1 MRSVSAFSGNVPS
14 PLAGRSALSPCP
26 PRGYDPA
33 SLDRESLAL
42 LADTEEQRVAVGQA
56 KKPVEELERIAIRFA
71 GDSGDGIQLTGTK
84 FTESTALAGN
94 DLSTFP
100 DFPAEI
106 RAPAGSLAG
115 VSGFQIHFAAQDI
128 RTPADQP
135 DVLVAFNPAALR
147 ANVED
152 LKPNGMLIVNVDA
165 FVAKNIERA
174 GYSEADPLAPLR
186 DRYRVVEVPLT
197 SLTREALR
205 DTKLGA
211 READRSKNFFALGLV
226 YWLYGRPTES
236 TVRWMQSRFTGDVL
250 EANLKSLKAGLHF
263 GETTELFPVSFF
275 VPKAKIQPGVYRNI
289 TGNTALAWGIVGA
302 SVQMD
307 RPVFL
312 GAYPITP
319 ASDVLHELTR
329 YRHFGIRTFQAEDEI
344 AAVSAAIGA
353 SYAGHL
359 GICTTSGPG
368 FILKQEAIGLAVMAE
383 LPVVIVNI
391 QRAGPSTGMPTKTEQ
406 ADLLAAMYGRNSE
419 SPVPI
424 LAAATPGD
432 CFHIMLEAFR
442 IAVRYMTPVVVLS
455 DGYVANS
462 SEPWL
467 IPDVAALPRMHV
479 EYRTEAEGFQPYQ
492 RDPETFARPW
502 AIPGTAGLEHRI
514 GGLETEEL
522 TGNVSYRPLNH
533 QHMVD
538 QRAEKV
544 ARIAQDLPPV
554 EVNGAPS
561 GALLVVGW
569 GGTFGAITS
578 AVNEARAEGLDV
590 SSIHLR
596 HLNPFPSNLGDVLR
610 RFDKVL
616 VAELNSGQ
624 LWRLIRAEFVVP
636 AEKLAKVEG
645 QPFKVREIRA
655 AIERMLGGT
664 G

>member
-1 MRSVSAFSGNVPS
+1 MSR
-14 PLAGRSALSPCP
+14 
-26 PRGYDPA
+26 
-33 SLDRESLAL
+33 
-42 LADTEEQRVAVGQA
+42 A
-56 KKPVEELERIAIRFA
+56 KKPVEETQRVAIRFA

-115 VSGFQIHFAAQDI
+115 VSGFQIHFASEDV

-147 ANVED
+147 ANIDD
-152 LKPNGMLIVNVDA
+152 LRPQGMLIVNSDA
-165 FVAKNIERA
+165 FVSKNIERA
-174 GYSEADPLAPLR
+174 GYTEDDPLAALR
-186 DRYRVVEVPLT
+186 DRFRVVEVPVT

-205 DTKLGA
+205 DSRLGA
-211 READRSKNFFALGLV
+211 READRSKNFFALGFV
-226 YWLYGRPTES
+226 SWLYGRPIEPTL
-236 TVRWMQSRFTGDVL
+236 RWMEARFKGDVL
-250 EANLKSLKAGLHF
+250 EANLKSLKAGIHF
-263 GETTELFPVSFF
+263 GETSEQFPVSFV

-289 TGNTALAWGIVGA
+289 TGNTALAWGIVAAG
-302 SVQMD
+302 VQMD
-307 RPVFL
+307 KPVFL

-329 YRHFGIRTFQAEDEI
+329 YRHFGVKTFQAEDEI
-344 AAVSAAIGA
+344 AAASAAIGA

-383 LPVVIVNI
+383 LPLVVVNI
-391 QRAGPSTGMPTKTEQ
+391 QRAGPSTGLPTKTEQ
-406 ADLLAAMYGRNSE
+406 ADLLAALYGRNSE
-419 SPVPI
+419 SPLPV
-424 LAAATPGD
+424 LAPCTPGD
-432 CFHIMLEAFR
+432 CFSIMLEAFR

-455 DGYVANS
+455 DGYLANS

-467 IPDVAALPRMHV
+467 IPDVKALPRTKPEH
-479 EYRTEAEGFQPYQ
+479 RSDPEGFLPYQ

-502 AIPGTAGLEHRI
+502 AIPGTRGLEHRI

-522 TGNVSYRPLNH
+522 TGNVSYRPINH
-533 QHMVD
+533 QRMVD
-538 QRAEKV
+538 QRAEKI
-544 ARIAQDLPPV
+544 ARIANELPPV
-554 EVNGAPS
+554 EVNGASS
-561 GALLVVGW
+561 GQLLVLGW
-569 GGTFGAITS
+569 GGTHGAITS
-578 AVNEARAEGLDV
+578 AVNEARAAGRDV
-590 SSIHLR
+590 SSVHLR
-596 HLNPFPSNLGDVLR
+596 YLNPFPTNLGEVLR
-610 RFDKVL
+610 RFEKVL

-645 QPFKVREIRA
+645 QPFKVGEVRA
-655 AIERMLGGT
+655 AIEKLLGGKS
-664 G
+664 

>member
-1 MRSVSAFSGNVPS
+1 
-14 PLAGRSALSPCP
+14 
-26 PRGYDPA
+26 
-33 SLDRESLAL
+33 
-42 LADTEEQRVAVGQA
+42 VGQA
-56 KKPVEELERIAIRFA
+56 KKPVEELERVAIRFA

-115 VSGFQIHFAAQDI
+115 VSGFQIHFASDDI

-152 LKPNGMLIVNVDA
+152 LRPQGMLIVNSDA

-174 GYSEADPLAPLR
+174 GYSEDDPLAPLR
-186 DRYRVVEVPLT
+186 DRFRVVEVPIT

-205 DTKLGA
+205 DTRLGA
-211 READRSKNFFALGLV
+211 READRSKNFFALGMV
-226 YWLYGRPTES
+226 YWLYARPVDS
-236 TVRWMQSRFTGDVL
+236 TLRWMESRFEGDVL
-250 EANLKSLKAGLHF
+250 EANLKSLKAGIHF
-263 GETTELFPVSFF
+263 GETSELFPVSFV

-289 TGNTALAWGIVGA
+289 TGNTALAWGIVAAG
-302 SVQMD
+302 VQMD

-319 ASDVLHELTR
+319 ASDVLHELAR
-329 YRHFGIRTFQAEDEI
+329 YRHFAVKTFQAEDEI

-368 FILKQEAIGLAVMAE
+368 FILKQEAMGLAVMAE
-383 LPVVIVNI
+383 LPLVVVNI

-424 LAAATPGD
+424 LAPATPGD

-467 IPDVAALPRMHV
+467 IPDPATLARTRV
-479 EYRTEAEGFQPYQ
+479 EYRTDPQGFQPYQ

-502 AIPGTAGLEHRI
+502 AVPGTPGLEHRI

-533 QHMVD
+533 QRMVE

-544 ARIAQDLPPV
+544 ARIANELPPV
-554 EVNGAPS
+554 EVNGASS
-561 GALLVVGW
+561 GQLLVVGW
-569 GGTFGAITS
+569 GGTHGAITS
-578 AVNEARAEGLDV
+578 AVNEARSAGRDV

-596 HLNPFPSNLGDVLR
+596 HLNPFPSNLGDVLH
-610 RFDKVL
+610 RFEKVL

-645 QPFKVREIRA
+645 QPFKVGEIRA
-655 AIERMLGGT
+655 AIEKLLGGN

>member
-1 MRSVSAFSGNVPS
+1 VS
-14 PLAGRSALSPCP
+14 R
-26 PRGYDPA
+26 
-33 SLDRESLAL
+33 
-42 LADTEEQRVAVGQA
+42 A
-56 KKPVEELERIAIRFA
+56 KKPVEEIERVAIRFA

-115 VSGFQIHFAAQDI
+115 VSGFQIHFASEDV

-147 ANVED
+147 ANIDD
-152 LKPNGMLIVNVDA
+152 LRPQGMLIVNSDA
-165 FVAKNIERA
+165 FVSKNIERA
-174 GYSEADPLAPLR
+174 GYTEEDPLAALR
-186 DRYRVVEVPLT
+186 DRFRVVEVPVT

-211 READRSKNFFALGLV
+211 READRSKNFFALGFV
-226 YWLYGRPTES
+226 SWLYGRPIEPTL
-236 TVRWMQSRFTGDVL
+236 RWLEARFKGDVL
-250 EANLKSLKAGLHF
+250 EANLKSLKAGIHF
-263 GETTELFPVSFF
+263 GETSEQFPVSFV

-289 TGNTALAWGIVGA
+289 TGNTALAWGIVAAG
-302 SVQMD
+302 VQMD
-307 RPVFL
+307 KPVFL

-329 YRHFGIRTFQAEDEI
+329 YRHFGVKTFQAEDEI
-344 AAVSAAIGA
+344 AAASAAIGA

-383 LPVVIVNI
+383 LPLVVVNI
-391 QRAGPSTGMPTKTEQ
+391 QRAGPSTGLPTKTEQ
-406 ADLLAAMYGRNSE
+406 ADLLAALYGRNSE
-419 SPVPI
+419 SPLPV
-424 LAAATPGD
+424 LAPCTPGD
-432 CFHIMLEAFR
+432 CFTIMLEAFR

-455 DGYVANS
+455 DGYLANS

-467 IPDVAALPRMHV
+467 IPDVKALPRTKV
-479 EYRTEAEGFQPYQ
+479 EHRSDPEGFLPYQ

-502 AIPGTAGLEHRI
+502 AIPGTRGLEHRI

-533 QHMVD
+533 QRMVA
-538 QRAEKV
+538 QRAEKI
-544 ARIAQDLPPV
+544 ARIANELPPV
-554 EVNGAPS
+554 EVNGASS
-561 GALLVVGW
+561 GQLLVVGW
-569 GGTFGAITS
+569 GGTHGAITS
-578 AVNEARAEGLDV
+578 AVNEARAAGRDV
-590 SSIHLR
+590 SSVHLR
-596 HLNPFPSNLGDVLR
+596 YLNPFPVNLGDVLR
-610 RFDKVL
+610 RFEKVL

-645 QPFKVREIRA
+645 MPFKVGEVRA
-655 AIERMLGGT
+655 AIEKLLGGT
-664 G
+664 S